1 MIFAGLSSSGTISG
15 SLLIVSATLR
25 LQQPVASCTGVD
37 RTIGSEQL
45 KAALKMSYEYL
56 RLYTNAFAFQARI
69 TQARATQPQGD
80 AQAQRD
86 HLRNAFSSVA
96 SMQDS
101 RFIYSSIEAAV
112 SCLNLINDLPDPDN
126 DLHYMPLRYYL

>member
-1 MIFAGLSSSGTISG
+1 
-15 SLLIVSATLR
+15 
-25 LQQPVASCTGVD
+25 
-37 RTIGSEQL
+37 
-45 KAALKMSYEYL
+45 MSYEYL